1 MSAIV
6 IDLKKTEDPRDV
18 VHRAVQALVE
28 GELVVFPTETVYG
41 IAANALCPEAVERLV
56 HVKGRDPKKP
66 LALAIKSSDEALDY
80 APSMSSAACRLSR
93 RCWPG
98 PLTLVVDNDHPDSAL
113 GQLAQSVQK
122 YLSPEGTL
130 GFRVPAHP
138 IIMEVLRL
146 CPAPMVLSS
155 ANRSGAGDAVSG
167 DAVIGDLSDEVH
179 LIIND
184 GVCRFAKASSVV
196 KVVGSEIQL
205 LREGVLDL
213 AAIKQLA
220 GWLGIVVCTG
230 NTCRSPM
237 AEAIL
242 RNLLAKRLGCAP
254 DELIGRGVT
263 IASAGIAA
271 MEGSLVSIESV
282 EAMASRQIDIS
293 AHLSQPLT
301 ERLVRFA
308 DLILTMTRGHREA
321 IVGQWPETS
330 MRTHLLSQSSRDIA
344 DPIGGSAEIYER
356 CAQQIEDELTGWVE
370 TIDLDD
376 LPNFVNEGA

>member
-6 IDLKKTEDPRDV
+6 IDLKKTEDARDV

-41 IAANALCPEAVERLV
+41 IAANALCPEAVDRLV

-66 LALAIKSSDEALDY
+66 LALAIKGSDEALDY
-80 APSMSSAACRLSR
+80 APSMSPAARRLSR

-98 PLTLVVDNDHPDSAL
+98 PLTLVVDDNHPDSAIN
-113 GQLAQSVQK
+113 QLAVPVRDAI
-122 YLSPEGTL
+122 SPHSTL

-167 DAVIGDLSDEVH
+167 DEVIDELREDVH

-184 GVCRFAKASSVV
+184 GTCRFAKASSVV
-196 KVVGSEIQL
+196 QVTGSNIRI
-205 LREGVLDL
+205 LREGVLNE
-213 AAIKQLA
+213 AALRQLA

-242 RNLLAKRLGCAP
+242 RNLLAQRVGCPA
-254 DELIGRGVT
+254 DELIAKGVT

-271 MEGSLVSIESV
+271 MEGSPVSFESV
-282 EAMASRQIDIS
+282 EAMGSRQIDIS

-321 IVGQWPETS
+321 IVGQWPDAAT
-330 MRTHLLSQSSRDIA
+330 RTQLISRSNRDIA
-344 DPIGGSAEIYER
+344 DPIGGTADIYER
-356 CAQQIEDELTGWVE
+356 CAQQIEDELKGWVDD
-370 TIDLDD
+370 IDLDD
-376 LPNFVNEGA
+376 LPNFVTGDA